1 MSGTV
6 VEPGLVPHFEKLCT
20 AKYNVVMS
28 AGLILPEG
36 RESDSVLQT
45 ATSLASER
53 EREKEERGGQNKKEG
68 TEEMRMIY
76 VLLCR
81 CRNKSSD
88 LAQRGKQAIKHGINS
103 ELVPFF
109 EKPQMS

>member
-1 MSGTV
+1 M
-6 VEPGLVPHFEKLCT
+6 VEPGLVPPFEKLRT

-36 RESDSVLQT
+36 REPDSVLQT
-45 ATSLASER
+45 ATSLASQG
-53 EREKEERGGQNKKEG
+53 EKKRKEGGRKRKRAQKKESP
-68 TEEMRMIY
+68 RMIY

-81 CRNKSSD
+81 RRNKSSD
-88 LAQRGKQAIKHGINS
+88 LAQRGKQAIKHRINS

-109 EKPQMS
+109 

>member
-53 EREKEERGGQNKKEG
+53 EREKKRKEG
-68 TEEMRMIY
+68 GRTRKREQ
-76 VLLCR
+76 
-81 CRNKSSD
+81 K
-88 LAQRGKQAIKHGINS
+88 K
-103 ELVPFF
+103 
-109 EKPQMS
+109 